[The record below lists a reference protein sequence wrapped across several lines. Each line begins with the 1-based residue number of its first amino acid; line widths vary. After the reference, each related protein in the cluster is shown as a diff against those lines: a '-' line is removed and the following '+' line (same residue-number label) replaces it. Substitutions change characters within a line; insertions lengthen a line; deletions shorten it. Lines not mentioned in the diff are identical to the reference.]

1 MSTRLQAKAERFHAL
16 HMEAGAFVIPNP
28 WDAGSARLLEAM
40 GFKALATSSAAAA
53 ATLGRRDGHV
63 SRQESIAMAG
73 MIAAAT
79 ELPVSA
85 DLENGFGDSAAY
97 VAETSRLA
105 GNAGLAGG
113 SIEDATGDDRN
124 PIYELTLATERIAAA
139 VEAAHSLPFRFL
151 VTARAENF
159 VRGNPNLDDT
169 IKRLQAY
176 ENAGADVLFAP
187 GLRDLNDVRTVCAA
201 VSRPVNFM
209 NGFPRAFTVAELEEV
224 GVKRISLAAPL
235 HRVALAALRGAAAEI
250 TERGTFGFVDR
261 AMTSSE
267 ANAFLRTRDE

>member
-1 MSTRLQAKAERFHAL
+1 MNTLLRAKAQRFQAL
-16 HMEAGAFVIPNP
+16 HTGPGAFVIPNP
-28 WDAGSARLLEAM
+28 WDVGSARLLETM

-53 ATLGRRDGHV
+53 ATLGWQDGHV

-79 ELPVSA
+79 DLPVSA
-85 DLENGFGDSAAY
+85 DLENGFGDSASY
-97 VAETSRLA
+97 VAETIRMA
-105 GNAGLAGG
+105 GAAGLVGG
-113 SIEDATGDDRN
+113 SIEDATGDDRK

-139 VEAAHSLPFRFL
+139 VEAARSLPFRFT
-151 VTARAENF
+151 VTARAENY

-187 GLRDLNDVRTVCAA
+187 GLRDLNDVRSVCAA

-209 NGFPRAFTVAELEEV
+209 NGFARAFTVAQLEEV
-224 GVKRISLAAPL
+224 GVKRISLAASL
-235 HRVALAALRGAAAEI
+235 YRVAMAALRDAAAEI
-250 TERGTFGFVDR
+250 AERGTFGFVDR
-261 AMTSSE
+261 AMTSAD
-267 ANAFLRTRDE
+267 ANAFLRRQDA